1 MKKRLTAL
9 LVGFSMLV
17 LTACGGGNTAQPES
31 VAETAESVKGTA
43 AAEASEDK
51 GYKES
56 IVIGIHG
63 AATSTDPQDKDNIYH
78 SVVYKMSH
86 DRLVGADPKTGEP
99 VPELA
104 KSWEWVSDTEIEF
117 KLRDDVDFQNGS
129 HFTADDVVFT
139 FDRAKTSNG
148 TAFRTKNLVKCEA
161 VDEYTVR
168 MEFTEPNPDWIDMLP
183 LSIFSILSKDAVE
196 ADPANGASVGTG
208 LFCIEEMVPSDHV
221 DLVRNDNYWG
231 ETTPTKNVQFRYI
244 AENSARLIAL
254 QNGEIDVC
262 TQPNATDLVYIEND
276 ANLDLVE
283 VKGASCTYF
292 AFNTSKAPGNDPNL
306 RMALAYA
313 MNLDDIITVAV
324 GGLATPAVSNWGW
337 NTYGYYDE
345 FGAYGQDLE
354 KAKEYLQKSYP
365 NGDAKL
371 QISCTSGIN
380 ATTAQIIQEQA
391 RAIGLEITIN
401 EVESAALSAMS
412 YFDVAEHQSMI
423 YNLGWLNYGDDA
435 RRPYY
440 PGQNTNKAIL
450 SDERITGL
458 IDAAAKEMDDTA
470 RMEMYKEIQEINH
483 EQAYYIPMYYAAINV
498 GVNKNLEGVDW
509 ASNNHHDYSYARVKK
524 Q

>member
-306 RMALAYA
+306 RMALSYA
-313 MNLDDIITVAV
+313 MILPV
-324 GGLATPAVSNWGW
+324 L
-337 NTYGYYDE
+337 
-345 FGAYGQDLE
+345 
-354 KAKEYLQKSYP
+354 
-365 NGDAKL
+365 
-371 QISCTSGIN
+371 
-380 ATTAQIIQEQA
+380 TTAKNADIFSN
-391 RAIGLEITIN
+391 IG
-401 EVESAALSAMS
+401 
-412 YFDVAEHQSMI
+412 FPPF
-423 YNLGWLNYGDDA
+423 LN
-435 RRPYY
+435 P
-440 PGQNTNKAIL
+440 
-450 SDERITGL
+450 
-458 IDAAAKEMDDTA
+458 
-470 RMEMYKEIQEINH
+470 
-483 EQAYYIPMYYAAINV
+483 
-498 GVNKNLEGVDW
+498 
-509 ASNNHHDYSYARVKK
+509 
-524 Q
+524 